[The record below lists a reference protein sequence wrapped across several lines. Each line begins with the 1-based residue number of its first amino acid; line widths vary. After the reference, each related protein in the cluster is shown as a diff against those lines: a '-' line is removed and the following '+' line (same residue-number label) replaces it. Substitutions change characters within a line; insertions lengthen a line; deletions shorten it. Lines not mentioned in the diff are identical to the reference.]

1 MNHGTLTEEQW
12 RLFRAKME
20 EIAEGNTRSQVK
32 LNPIA
37 VAEAMLVLMD
47 RMDELEKKLS
57 A

>member
-1 MNHGTLTEEQW
+1 MNHAALTEEQW

-20 EIAEGNTRSQVK
+20 EIAEGNTRSRVK
-32 LNPIA
+32 LNPVA

-47 RMDELEKKLS
+47 RIDELEKKLS